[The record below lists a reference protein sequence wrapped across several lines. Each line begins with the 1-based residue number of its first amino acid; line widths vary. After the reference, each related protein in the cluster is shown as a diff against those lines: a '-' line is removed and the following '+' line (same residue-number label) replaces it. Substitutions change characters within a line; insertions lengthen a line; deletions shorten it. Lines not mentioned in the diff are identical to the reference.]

1 MFESLKSIVTAF
13 KESAVDAGTK
23 AYLNQKIQ
31 SFGKVTNLQIDSQ
44 GKTIVLEASLKGEAA
59 PVFVK
64 VVNYEVV
71 SAPGA
76 TYLVFGRFD
85 ASREWLTALL
95 NEYVAGQRLPV
106 PASLLQFL

>member
-1 MFESLKSIVTAF
+1 MLESLKNIVTGF
-13 KESAVDAGTK
+13 KEGAVEAGAK
-23 AYLNQKIQ
+23 AYINRKIQ
-31 SFGKVTNLQIDSQ
+31 SFGTVTNLQIDSQ
-44 GKTIVLEASLKGEAA
+44 GKTIALEASLKGEAA

-76 TYLVFGRFD
+76 TYLVFARFE

-106 PASLLQFL
+106 PASLLQLL